1 MGVFDINGK
10 FFKTLTKAGD
20 FIILTLLAM
29 VCSIPVITIGASLT
43 AVFYAAL
50 KMARDEEG
58 YVWKEFFKS
67 FKQNLKQS
75 ILIELIL
82 AAFAAILLVDINVCA
97 KWAADGGGTLV
108 QLLMF
113 AAIGILIVLA
123 AVVLVEK
130 TVVFQT
136 VLYVF
141 PVLAK
146 FDNTV
151 FATIKN
157 ALVLCMHHLPQ
168 TISMM
173 IATYGLIYFT
183 MQYVGIMFI
192 SIPLIFYID
201 SFIFSR
207 ILQQYVKKDEAD
219 TDEL

>member
-1 MGVFDINGK
+1 
-10 FFKTLTKAGD
+10 
-20 FIILTLLAM
+20 
-29 VCSIPVITIGASLT
+29 
-43 AVFYAAL
+43 
-50 KMARDEEG
+50 
-58 YVWKEFFKS
+58 
-67 FKQNLKQS
+67 
-75 ILIELIL
+75 
-82 AAFAAILLVDINVCA
+82 
-97 KWAADGGGTLV
+97 
-108 QLLMF
+108 MF

-123 AVVLVEK
+123 AV
-130 TVVFQT
+130 

-192 SIPLIFYID
+192 SIPLIF
-201 SFIFSR
+201 
-207 ILQQYVKKDEAD
+207 ILIHLFFKNFAAVCEKDEAD

>member
-1 MGVFDINGK
+1 MQYSGYYNRCIADG
-10 FFKTLTKAGD
+10 
-20 FIILTLLAM
+20 
-29 VCSIPVITIGASLT
+29 
-43 AVFYAAL
+43 VFYAAL

-123 AVVLVEK
+123 AVVL
-130 TVVFQT
+130 
-136 VLYVF
+136 YVF

-146 FDNTV
+146 FDILYLQRKECTGALHAPS
-151 FATIKN
+151 ATDHQHDDCYIWTDLFYN
-157 ALVLCMHHLPQ
+157 AVCRYH
-168 TISMM
+168 
-173 IATYGLIYFT
+173 
-183 MQYVGIMFI
+183 V
-192 SIPLIFYID
+192 YID
-201 SFIFSR
+201 SVDF
-207 ILQQYVKKDEAD
+207 LY
-219 TDEL
+219 

>member
-1 MGVFDINGK
+1 MGIFDINGK

-67 FKQNLKQS
+67 FKQNLKQG

-123 AVVLVEK
+123 AVVL
-130 TVVFQT
+130 
-136 VLYVF
+136 YVF

-183 MQYVGIMFI
+183 TQYVGIMFI

-207 ILQQYVKKDEAD
+207 ILQQYVKKDGAD

>member
-97 KWAADGGGTLV
+97 KWAANGGGTLV

-123 AVVLVEK
+123 AV
-130 TVVFQT
+130 

-192 SIPLIFYID
+192 SIPLIFYSD

>member
-123 AVVLVEK
+123 AVVL
-130 TVVFQT
+130 
-136 VLYVF
+136 YVF

-151 FATIKN
+151 FATI
-157 ALVLCMHHLPQ
+157 
-168 TISMM
+168 M

>member
-1 MGVFDINGK
+1 M
-10 FFKTLTKAGD
+10 
-20 FIILTLLAM
+20 
-29 VCSIPVITIGASLT
+29 
-43 AVFYAAL
+43 
-50 KMARDEEG
+50 
-58 YVWKEFFKS
+58 
-67 FKQNLKQS
+67 
-75 ILIELIL
+75 
-82 AAFAAILLVDINVCA
+82 
-97 KWAADGGGTLV
+97 
-108 QLLMF
+108 
-113 AAIGILIVLA
+113 
-123 AVVLVEK
+123 
-130 TVVFQT
+130 
-136 VLYVF
+136 LYVF

-201 SFIFSR
+201 SLIFSR

>member
-82 AAFAAILLVDINVCA
+82 AAFAAI
-97 KWAADGGGTLV
+97 
-108 QLLMF
+108 
-113 AAIGILIVLA
+113 GILIVLA
-123 AVVLVEK
+123 AV
-130 TVVFQT
+130 

>member
-97 KWAADGGGTLV
+97 KWAADGG
-108 QLLMF
+108 
-113 AAIGILIVLA
+113 
-123 AVVLVEK
+123 
-130 TVVFQT
+130 
-136 VLYVF
+136 
-141 PVLAK
+141 
-146 FDNTV
+146 
-151 FATIKN
+151 
-157 ALVLCMHHLPQ
+157 LCCRVPK
-168 TISMM
+168 
-173 IATYGLIYFT
+173 
-183 MQYVGIMFI
+183 
-192 SIPLIFYID
+192 P
-201 SFIFSR
+201 
-207 ILQQYVKKDEAD
+207 
-219 TDEL
+219 

>member
-1 MGVFDINGK
+1 MGSRRRRY
-10 FFKTLTKAGD
+10 AG
-20 FIILTLLAM
+20 T
-29 VCSIPVITIGASLT
+29 
-43 AVFYAAL
+43 
-50 KMARDEEG
+50 
-58 YVWKEFFKS
+58 
-67 FKQNLKQS
+67 
-75 ILIELIL
+75 
-82 AAFAAILLVDINVCA
+82 
-97 KWAADGGGTLV
+97 AADVCGNRY
-108 QLLMF
+108 
-113 AAIGILIVLA
+113 LIVLA
-123 AVVLVEK
+123 GG
-130 TVVFQT
+130 

-157 ALVLCMHHLPQ
+157 ALGALHAPSATDH
-168 TISMM
+168 SMM

>member
-123 AVVLVEK
+123 AG
-130 TVVFQT
+130 

-219 TDEL
+219 SDEL

>member
-82 AAFAAILLVDINVCA
+82 TAFAAILLVDINVCA

-123 AVVLVEK
+123 AVVL
-130 TVVFQT
+130 
-136 VLYVF
+136 YVF

-151 FATIKN
+151 FATNKECTGALHAPSATDHQHDDCYIWTDLFYN
-157 ALVLCMHHLPQ
+157 AVCQ
-168 TISMM
+168 
-173 IATYGLIYFT
+173 
-183 MQYVGIMFI
+183 GIMFI
-192 SIPLIFYID
+192 SIPLIFLY
-201 SFIFSR
+201 
-207 ILQQYVKKDEAD
+207 
-219 TDEL
+219 

>member
-108 QLLMF
+108 QLLMLHAPSATDHQHDDCYIWTDLF
-113 AAIGILIVLA
+113 YN
-123 AVVLVEK
+123 AVCRYHV
-130 TVVFQT
+130 
-136 VLYVF
+136 
-141 PVLAK
+141 
-146 FDNTV
+146 
-151 FATIKN
+151 
-157 ALVLCMHHLPQ
+157 
-168 TISMM
+168 
-173 IATYGLIYFT
+173 
-183 MQYVGIMFI
+183 
-192 SIPLIFYID
+192 YID
-201 SFIFSR
+201 SVDF
-207 ILQQYVKKDEAD
+207 LY
-219 TDEL
+219 

>member
-10 FFKTLTKAGD
+10 FFKGLTKAGD
-20 FIILTLLAM
+20 FVILTLLAA

-43 AVFYAAL
+43 GVFYAAL

-75 ILIELIL
+75 IAIELIIAVL
-82 AAFAAILLVDINVCA
+82 AAVLIVDINVCSN
-97 KWAADGGGTLV
+97 WAASGGGMPV

-113 AAIGILIVLA
+113 GAIGILLVLS
-123 AVVLVEK
+123 AVA
-130 TVVFQT
+130 
-136 VLYVF
+136 LYAF

-151 FATIKN
+151 FATLKN
-157 ALVLCMHHLPQ
+157 SLVLCMHHLPQ
-168 TISMM
+168 TFCMM
-173 IATYGLIYFT
+173 FATYGLIYFT
-183 MQYVGIMFI
+183 MQYLGIIFI
-192 SIPLIFYID
+192 SVPLIFYID

-207 ILQQYVKKDEAD
+207 ILQQYVKKDGQTE
-219 TDEL
+219 E

>member
-82 AAFAAILLVDINVCA
+82 AAFAAILLVDINV
-97 KWAADGGGTLV
+97 
-108 QLLMF
+108 
-113 AAIGILIVLA
+113 GILIVLA
-123 AVVLVEK
+123 AV
-130 TVVFQT
+130 

>member
-1 MGVFDINGK
+1 M
-10 FFKTLTKAGD
+10 KTLTKAGELYYSD
-20 FIILTLLAM
+20 PAGDGVQYSGYLQF
-29 VCSIPVITIGASLT
+29 GASLT

-50 KMARDEEG
+50 KMARDEERLCSG
-58 YVWKEFFKS
+58 RNFFKS

-123 AVVLVEK
+123 AVVL
-130 TVVFQT
+130 
-136 VLYVF
+136 YVF

-192 SIPLIFYID
+192 SIPLIF
-201 SFIFSR
+201 
-207 ILQQYVKKDEAD
+207 ILIHLFFQEFCSSM
-219 TDEL
+219 

>member
-1 MGVFDINGK
+1 MDRFFNMDNK
-10 FFKTLTKAGD
+10 FFTFMSRVADLV
-20 FIILTLLAM
+20 ILNLLCILCCLPI
-29 VCSIPVITIGASLT
+29 VTIGPSISAM
-43 AVFYAAL
+43 FYVTL
-50 KMARDEEG
+50 KMVRNEESYIVRG
-58 YVWKEFFKS
+58 FFKS

-123 AVVLVEK
+123 AV
-130 TVVFQT
+130 

>member
-97 KWAADGGGTLV
+97 KWRYAGTAADVCGNRYFNCAGGGC
-108 QLLMF
+108 
-113 AAIGILIVLA
+113 
-123 AVVLVEK
+123 AV
-130 TVVFQT
+130 
-136 VLYVF
+136 
-141 PVLAK
+141 
-146 FDNTV
+146 
-151 FATIKN
+151 
-157 ALVLCMHHLPQ
+157 C
-168 TISMM
+168 ISG
-173 IATYGLIYFT
+173 ACK
-183 MQYVGIMFI
+183 V
-192 SIPLIFYID
+192 
-201 SFIFSR
+201 
-207 ILQQYVKKDEAD
+207 
-219 TDEL
+219 

>member
-1 MGVFDINGK
+1 
-10 FFKTLTKAGD
+10 
-20 FIILTLLAM
+20 
-29 VCSIPVITIGASLT
+29 
-43 AVFYAAL
+43 
-50 KMARDEEG
+50 
-58 YVWKEFFKS
+58 
-67 FKQNLKQS
+67 
-75 ILIELIL
+75 
-82 AAFAAILLVDINVCA
+82 
-97 KWAADGGGTLV
+97 
-108 QLLMF
+108 MF

-123 AVVLVEK
+123 AV
-130 TVVFQT
+130 

-192 SIPLIFYID
+192 SIPLIF
-201 SFIFSR
+201 
-207 ILQQYVKKDEAD
+207 ILIHLFFQEFCSSM
-219 TDEL
+219 